1 MWSQGMGKQ
10 SGGSFSNGCVQE
22 PGIMLEVRHST
33 IPQSRF
39 HDGPVPRQFFL
50 DDPGKEGIAPSS
62 VQHICMLPDQPG
74 LPR

>member
-1 MWSQGMGKQ
+1 
-10 SGGSFSNGCVQE
+10 
-22 PGIMLEVRHST
+22 MLEVRHST